1 MIRLRTQM
9 NKFLA
14 LLLLFLSAS
23 AHAFANDETPTP
35 DPKLEVLEQK
45 QKDLL
50 QREQEILKQTIQ
62 QAAETPPPIAQK
74 GKLTPKKSKTPTVTP
89 TATPETTPTPDPLK
103 EAQATIARL
112 QKELNETKNRLS
124 LSETEVERLV
134 LLIDNRQ
141 KLQPNPKSQS
151 SFNSK
156 NPSGYNQG
164 LRVRDP
170 SEIQAKA
177 DSDMQIATVIA
188 EKAQLRTGPGM
199 SNSPLMTVAQGT
211 RLAIEMQNGD
221 WYRVIAPSGARA
233 WVSRD
238 VLDIGGNKNPSKNL
252 TQQSLENDNGGF
264 PTDAEMEAFKA
275 LQFNSTTK

>member
-1 MIRLRTQM
+1 MIRRRNLM
-9 NKFLA
+9 YNLIVF
-14 LLLLFLSAS
+14 LLLLSSSSQVFAS
-23 AHAFANDETPTP
+23 DETPTP
-35 DPKLEVLEQK
+35 DPKLQVLEQK

-50 QREQEILKQTIQ
+50 QREQEILKQTIP
-62 QAAETPPPIAQK
+62 QADETPTPLAQK
-74 GKLTPKKSKTPTVTP
+74 SKLTPKKSKTPTATP

-103 EAQATIARL
+103 EAQETIARL

-164 LRVRDP
+164 LRVREP

-238 VLDIGGNKNPSKNL
+238 VLDIGGNKIPSKNL
-252 TQQSLENDNGGF
+252 NQQNLDNDNGGF

-275 LQFNSTTK
+275 LQFNSPAK